1 MKQQRTGEYAQ
12 VSQQVKRMREL
23 YNQMGQPLPAE
34 WVIDLYQH
42 LGKALEGA
50 QTPAP
55 QRAEKRKAEA

>member
-1 MKQQRTGEYAQ
+1 MKQQRINGHAQ

-23 YNQMGQPLPAE
+23 YNQMGEALPVE

-50 QTPAP
+50 KESIPSKA
-55 QRAEKRKAEA
+55 KRHKEA